1 MLDQEWRCNNSFS
14 SNFAQQITLGIG
26 PGMWTVWKTKR
37 FQNYLPLQNLI
48 PARFIYFFCNS
59 LALPIVEIFCNLILK
74 NHWTWTWKTL
84 RLPYWIWIG
93 FMIHWTWINS
103 LNTGVGVINWPS
115 KDAVKVWRLSW
126 STCFL
131 PLNIAL
137 IDATLQLH
145 LLVIWA

>member
-14 SNFAQQITLGIG
+14 SNFAQQIKLGIG

-48 PARFIYFFCNS
+48 PARFIYFFYNS
-59 LALPIVEIFCNLILK
+59 LALPIVEVFCIFIWK

-115 KDAVKVWRLSW
+115 KDAVKAYSW